1 MPGEQGQR
9 KLAGSGAH
17 GRDYFTD
24 CFPVRD
30 LVRANNERDK
40 PPLENFRRTM
50 SKEELNEEFNSEFT
64 AQPGQF
70 ISPELF
76 RSAIRSDIK
85 PPFPEDEA

>member
-1 MPGEQGQR
+1 
-9 KLAGSGAH
+9 
-17 GRDYFTD
+17 
-24 CFPVRD
+24 
-30 LVRANNERDK
+30 
-40 PPLENFRRTM
+40 LENFRRTV